1 MAQNDYPEI
10 PTEEFSSDAFYA
22 KLGLDVDGTDADVAA
37 DRKAE
42 RLREWNESHR

>member
-1 MAQNDYPEI
+1 MNHDPI
-10 PTEEFSSDAFYA
+10 PTEEFSSDKFYA
-22 KLGLDVDGTDADVAA
+22 GLLGLDENGDETDVKA

>member
-1 MAQNDYPEI
+1 MANDL
-10 PTEEFSSDAFYA
+10 PTEEFSSDKFYA
-22 KLGLDVDGTDADVAA
+22 KLLGLDQDGTDADVEA